1 MPAGP
6 QHPEE
11 LADQAVFVG
20 LGDADV
26 ARGLQTDDRVERFVR
41 EERHPA
47 PHPEKEGESELAARV
62 LVATWQEDGLAGC
75 ARKLRAAAGVGLPVI
90 VGRRRT
96 ARSVGAYFDLITD
109 DGRLFYG
116 DSFHLGYF
124 PQGEESL
131 AQALDAHTDLVA
143 GLARVTGAE
152 NVLDIGC
159 GLAAPALRIARRYGC
174 RVTGV
179 NISREQV
186 RQGNELIA
194 EQGLSDRVV
203 VQRGDARALGFS
215 DESFDAIVCLE
226 AAGDICVTEADKD
239 RLVGELFRMLRP
251 GGHVGFSDLAM
262 RGRVS
267 AADDR
272 ELRAVLYHSAAEL
285 VTDWPAIF
293 ARQGNDV
300 LCEVPISFP
309 QVALGAEI
317 EVPTLEGKIKMK
329 IPAGTQPGSV
339 FRLKGKGVAGLH
351 GGGRGDQLVR
361 VLVEVPRKMTAKQRQ
376 LLEELAHCEGEDP
389 SPMMRGFFE
398 KVKELFG

>member
-1 MPAGP
+1 
-6 QHPEE
+6 
-11 LADQAVFVG
+11 
-20 LGDADV
+20 
-26 ARGLQTDDRVERFVR
+26 
-41 EERHPA
+41 
-47 PHPEKEGESELAARV
+47 V

-75 ARKLRAAAGVGLPVI
+75 ARKLRAAAGMGLPVI

-203 VQRGDARALGFS
+203 VERGDARALGFS

-293 ARQGNDV
+293 ARQGFRVVERRVIIMDTLPTWERV
-300 LCEVPISFP
+300 RAIYQRRDSEVVRRYGRRLANRTVAHLERIRSILATHGTFP
-309 QVALGAEI
+309 ALAAFK
-317 EVPTLEGKIKMK
+317 PW
-329 IPAGTQPGSV
+329 
-339 FRLKGKGVAGLH
+339 
-351 GGGRGDQLVR
+351 
-361 VLVEVPRKMTAKQRQ
+361 
-376 LLEELAHCEGEDP
+376 
-389 SPMMRGFFE
+389 
-398 KVKELFG
+398 